1 MFQLIWVPKYSPK
14 CVIFVSKK
22 VKLYH
27 IISCDSDKAILNWR
41 TGCEEIKQ
49 YPKKTSDPSQPRGRN
64 AEVAG
69 MERDGVQAGLLALA
83 VIIPPNSRW

>member
-1 MFQLIWVPKYSPK
+1 MFQPLWVPKYSPK

-22 VKLYH
+22 VKLCS
-27 IISCDSDKAILNWR
+27 IISCDSDKAILIWR
-41 TGCEEIKQ
+41 TDCEEIKQ
-49 YPKKTSDPSQPRGRN
+49 YPKKTSDPSQLCGRN

-83 VIIPPNSRW
+83 VIIPANSRW